1 MIPKNENRKS
11 AITAKSGEIMVLL
24 LAQHTTKYKN
34 VMGNKTQTIFYMGYI
49 VPLKFYIDFLLLKT
63 VSFSCLFF
71 FKDGSLSSH
80 KVTVQTPHEIVLS
93 YDAYSVFFC
102 TYNDLW
108 VLETLCDPMYIKELG
123 LSLSI
128 RYV

>member
-11 AITAKSGEIMVLL
+11 AITAKSGEILVLL
-24 LAQHTTKYKN
+24 LAQHTAWNKN
-34 VMGNKTQTIFYMGYI
+34 VMGNETQTIFYMGYI
-49 VPLKFYIDFLLLKT
+49 VPLKFVYWFFT
-63 VSFSCLFF
+63 PVSFSCLFF